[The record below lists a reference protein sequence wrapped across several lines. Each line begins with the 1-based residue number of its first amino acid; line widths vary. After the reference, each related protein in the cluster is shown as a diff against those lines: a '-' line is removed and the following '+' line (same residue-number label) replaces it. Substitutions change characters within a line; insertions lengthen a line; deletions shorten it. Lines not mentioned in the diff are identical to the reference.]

1 MFDKAKQ
8 LWDLQAK
15 ARKLQAELRE
25 MEFTGEE
32 LGGKVKVTLS
42 GEQKVIAISI
52 DDSLIAISEKDSLIK
67 YLSQAFSSAV
77 KKSQQAA
84 ANKTKEVMGG
94 LGIPGL

>member
-1 MFDKAKQ
+1 MFDKAKK

-15 ARKLQAELRE
+15 ARKLQAELKE

-32 LGGKVKVTLS
+32 LGGKVKVVLS
-42 GEQKVIAISI
+42 GEQKVISIEI
-52 DDSLIAISEKDSLIK
+52 DDSLMSIEEKEGLIK
-67 YLSQAFSSAV
+67 FLGQAFSSAV